1 MISFIELI
9 VAHFDLI
16 SQLLHCLLVFV
27 QQLLLMTLQK
37 ILTVF
42 NAVSDTTSPARSRI
56 ILIVVIVC
64 NEVLLTIL
72 QKTRLDCIGFPEIS
86 SHIALH
92 ALELSD
98 ASFQRV
104 DVSLLEVFQV
114 QTIGLKAGLDNLAT
128 GHLQRISMLLLH
140 FLD

>member
-1 MISFIELI
+1 MIGFIELI

-16 SQLLHCLLVFV
+16 CQLLHCLLVFG

-37 ILTVF
+37 LFTVF
-42 NAVSDTTSPARSRI
+42 DAVSDTTSTAQSRI
-56 ILIVVIVC
+56 ILIVC

-72 QKTRLDCIGFPEIS
+72 EKTRLDGIGFPKFS

-92 ALELSD
+92 TFELSD
-98 ASFQRV
+98 FPFQRV

-114 QTIGLKAGLDNLAT
+114 HSVSLEAGLDNLC
-128 GHLQRISMLLLH
+128 
-140 FLD
+140 